1 MGRDSK
7 CCNKKTIKIEDLRA
21 KVSPISLEDYFI
33 LRYYKDDV
41 SCETIGQEL
50 GISGSSVRRIM
61 NELGISL
68 RNKNQVMKRLHAKT
82 KGRKWTN
89 EQAKKNV
96 SEGVKRSYNVVD
108 GLREKRSKDN
118 IKVWN
123 EMSEDEKENRYKPGL
138 LAMHAS
144 KRTKGKVM
152 K

>member
-1 MGRDSK
+1 MGRGSK
-7 CCNKKTIKIEDLRA
+7 YCNKKTIKIEDLRE
-21 KVSPISLEDYFI
+21 KVAPTSLEDYFV

-41 SCETIGQEL
+41 NCETIGKEL

-61 NELGISL
+61 NELGIEL

-96 SEGVKRSYNVVD
+96 SEGVKRSYDVID

-118 IKVWN
+118 VRVWN
-123 EMSEDEKENRYKPGL
+123 EMTEEEKENRYKPGL
-138 LAMHAS
+138 LVMHAR
-144 KRTKGKVM
+144 KRGAKRG
-152 K
+152 